1 MTMRTFI
8 KTITIAG
15 FVMVLCGC
23 LPRRSGVGDAGPPGR
38 PVRGEPAPEL
48 FTPSSY
54 IARPTVG
61 LGSKYRDLLSPDS
74 YCIWFTDEVAELKQE
89 SATEEGEVSADSEE
103 LLAIA
108 RTLNEKYIILEF
120 HLVSAF
126 SDSSIA
132 YDITSFRHA
141 EVFLLDGAGNKYEP
155 LQVIVGTLEKGQK
168 GALMVFRRV
177 NLLVFPK
184 HDLLTGQPVIAS
196 SVGEVSLVLSGY
208 NTTYFL
214 MWGDV
219 NNATRPVKTQRSLES
234 VRTMTLE
241 RLESALRFLSEN
253 LQ

>member
-1 MTMRTFI
+1 MKTFI
-8 KTITIAG
+8 KTIMIAG
-15 FVMVLCGC
+15 VVMVLCGC
-23 LPRRSGVGDAGPPGR
+23 LPRRSGVRDPEFPER
-38 PVRGEPAPEL
+38 PASGEGSTEL

-61 LGSKYRDLLSPDS
+61 LGSKYRDLLSSDS

-89 SATEEGEVSADSEE
+89 AATADGEMSEDSEE
-103 LLAIA
+103 LLTIA
-108 RTLNEKYIILEF
+108 RTLNKKYIILEF
-120 HLVSAF
+120 HVVSAF

-141 EVFLLDGAGNKYEP
+141 DVFLVDGAGNKYEP
-155 LQVIVGTLEKGQK
+155 LQVIIGTLEKGQK

-184 HDLLTGQPVIAS
+184 HDLLTGQPVITS
-196 SVGEVSLVLSGY
+196 STGEVSLVLSGY
-208 NTTYFL
+208 STTYFFS
-214 MWGDV
+214 WGDV
-219 NNATRPVKTQRSLES
+219 SNATRETRTKPSLEN
-234 VRTMTLE
+234 VRAMTLE